1 MNTIDPNS
9 LLLQMRALAARAQGD
24 VEATAANPT
33 DDFRGMLL
41 KAVAE
46 VNHTQHSAST
56 LSDRFERGDPKVD
69 LSEVMIATQKAN
81 VSFQAITQVRNKLV
95 AAYQDVMNMPI

>member
-1 MNTIDPNS
+1 MNTIDANS
-9 LLLQMRALAARAQGD
+9 LLLQMRALAVRSQG
-24 VEATAANPT
+24 VSETAAPSA
-33 DDFRGMLL
+33 DFRNMLV
-41 KAVAE
+41 KALGE
-46 VNHTQHSAST
+46 VNHTQQTART

-69 LSEVMIATQKAN
+69 LSEVMIAAQKAN